1 MTNNKDNTLYIS
13 LDVEAVGT
21 NPISGSMSSF
31 ALVAIDRDETI
42 HGTFERNLK
51 DREGTVRDPGTMD
64 FWKKNIHSYMEMQK
78 NQVEPADAMRD
89 AKEWLKSFNRPV
101 VVVAYPA
108 VYDYMWFYSYW
119 MFYNKDFDPIGF
131 SCLDMKTLAMEK
143 LGIIFRQSAKKVF
156 PKDWFSDK
164 YKHDHTSIQDALEQ
178 SILFC
183 RMINSKKV
191 ENAQS

>member
-89 AKEWLKSFNRPV
+89 AKEW
-101 VVVAYPA
+101 
-108 VYDYMWFYSYW
+108 
-119 MFYNKDFDPIGF
+119 
-131 SCLDMKTLAMEK
+131 
-143 LGIIFRQSAKKVF
+143 
-156 PKDWFSDK
+156 
-164 YKHDHTSIQDALEQ
+164 
-178 SILFC
+178 
-183 RMINSKKV
+183 
-191 ENAQS
+191 